1 MSAEHNPDS
10 KLASARI
17 SKEDGSHLPCIS
29 EQIGLWEVNQNV
41 YRDLLDDYDV
51 AVCLVRCYSVTS
63 RIVRRRTA
71 ARIDS
76 ELNSSQRTVLP
87 YYAHSAYNFLYSC
100 WQYLRVAIDS
110 WCPPSAPLVA
120 YSVAHNRGCPWQVG
134 YLTSNHA
141 NHRVI
146 CLVTTENVE
155 VIDLVNK
162 SDHVLLSTEG
172 VPAKEDHLL
181 LAELI
186 NEDNLKPT
194 FKVSSSSLVT
204 KSPVRRS
211 SRWFLRY
218 TDPWPQWRHVA
229 YSPLYSSGDDLSRL
243 IAIGYSNG
251 SVEVID
257 LMAVESEKQNERQIS
272 IFISSPVVL
281 SNSDP
286 RTSLC
291 PIVHIAFLDRN
302 HMFVCHFNGHIDF
315 WYLDW
320 QTIRFPA
327 RLMTRLYCEQIIPEN
342 MHPSPLT
349 AAAYDSDSKTLVLS
363 ILSSRPVRPS
373 SLHKSLGL
381 YCFRVE
387 TGAPYLEL
395 VPTANCPAYPLTAGG
410 VLSKLRYSKGVLVQ
424 WLTSAMRHIH
434 QSVPSEMDGVSFLQT
449 HKSKDISVVAVL
461 QCSGTCSVWS
471 LPQLSPLFIVI
482 GCCSTPP
489 VEPVVSRDPSQPF
502 RLTWWR
508 VPCVRDSTSSPDS
521 PVISD
526 DSVQL
531 VMLRQSGELCIL
543 HFKNSEVDK
552 LTLDERQV
560 HELNLSPYASF
571 AYADSSA
578 SGTLSSSVLL
588 LDQKAST
595 DVLWK
600 SVLYGERSDTK
611 RHIIR
616 AVRLAA
622 TTPSELYNHLILKGC
637 YQDAIELAS
646 RHHHDVEWVYQQQ
659 WLDLSSRPSSLSEF
673 RNLIDSTLALIR
685 HRPVW
690 VLKQC
695 LSFLPSCAD
704 STQFTLTGRIFLNA
718 MRDLLEHGMTRL
730 VDLSNASLQEPLR
743 IRLVRRLFHLD
754 CLSEILSMEIQS
766 NTPADSV
773 SDPLDRHYFIKDLKE
788 MLEVFRQHS
797 ILDVALGYAHAGRF
811 LAVKILINRLPIT
824 LGRHRLAILSSLCE
838 TVNPVL
844 YAGTLLAADF
854 PVANEPNFICQP
866 ELESE
871 AVDRLYSSLLPASV
885 SSTELMMDEDG
896 STDSGVIA
904 YVKQLAWWVISRSRQ
919 IEARSGLVSHALSL
933 IEIGEEVC
941 LRLVSHLAS
950 PHQLDQ
956 CLSQISMLHLEF
968 TQFAKIIY
976 HNPKET
982 RLNPARSSVSIHSK
996 SRPIA
1001 LARFHFSHYMSL
1013 CLEDRIDIMVQIG
1026 LRSSKSHMQ
1035 QLKSDSQVVLT
1046 TWCQLLIY
1054 ILRVGNNQRNYKYTL
1069 HLVTYSLSRTAFHH
1083 GFEMHT
1089 QLLTCLESGTF
1100 HNILRNAAPPNWN
1113 QLESWIR
1120 LSPDSSATH
1129 CLVVLDKFLL
1139 TSLLE
1144 TIMHYRPR
1152 SQFETP
1158 RAGWPANR
1166 SERDL
1171 QAAYLKEVTQIIA
1184 LMSRCIVTLKD
1195 TYDQQSCSQVA
1206 DASCLSQRLF
1216 VLSQC
1221 ASAMS
1226 ELVQLATSLEHQ
1238 IGDTVRLG
1246 VSSVGELVR
1255 CSSDS
1260 SNFQRLLAHWIA
1272 FITSLAR
1279 KQPVALETHPSGLP
1293 TKPIKEYVRHLRD
1306 ILQKAFAECPAERWL
1321 TTGLQY
1327 SLLTAGDQQLVD
1339 IAKYLQFD
1347 SASSTVIL
1355 NERQLESWCLC
1366 LLHALRNYV
1375 NTSVPQPSIL
1385 PGSKSKSTDQLDPN
1399 ERMARHCISLF
1410 RFSCS
1415 RGDFNQNISQ
1425 VFEVEECLL
1434 NASAFLSSVAS
1445 FVPNAGQC
1453 FPTVPFRLR
1462 SLWTRSE
1469 NNFKRRRSLFSIA
1482 LLSILKSFR
1491 HSHSSRRKFLELLK
1505 SDALYRTGSFFLLDT
1520 FTTADCLTQTCY
1532 QYLATTN
1539 GHLPPVEILDRTLEL
1554 LIQAANGQHSFAWL
1568 TCALWSSHF
1577 VEDHKF
1583 REYVRHLRDILQKAF
1598 AECPAE
1604 RWLTTGLQYSLLTAG
1619 DQQLVDIA
1627 KYLQFDSASSTV
1639 ILNERQLES
1648 WCLCLLHALRNYVNT
1663 SVPQPSILPGSKSKS
1678 TDQLD
1683 PNERMARHCIS
1694 LFRFSCSR
1702 GDFNQN
1708 ISQVFEVEECL
1719 LNASAFLSSV
1729 ASFVPNAGQCFPTVP
1744 FRLRPLWTRSENN
1757 FKRRRSLFSIAL
1769 LSILKSF
1776 RHSHSSRRKFLE
1788 LLKSDAL
1795 YRTGSFFLLDTFTT
1809 ADCLTQ
1815 TCYQYLATTNG
1826 HLPPVE
1832 ILDRTL
1838 ELLIQA
1844 ANGQHSFAWLTCALW
1859 SSHFVEDHK
1868 FRLLINRLNA
1878 TDNWTVLHSLFH
1890 IPRPSSTDQ
1899 SDTGRSAA
1907 SNNSIVVE
1915 LFRIWLL
1922 RFVTSHC
1929 PAHHTVD
1936 LYQDLATGWY
1946 RLEYVLTTNVLD
1958 GRWELPPILQPLLPS
1973 FQSLFC
1979 DRFSQHCSVNFFR
1992 ISTRFLRYHDG
2003 IPYMY
2008 LPVDSCVDNIL
2019 GPLLATKDLN
2029 HTVSLCERSWWLLF
2043 LRSWMMSTD
2052 APGLVYQRTP
2062 KPLIYGPDVAS
2073 SDVRLSLCYE
2083 VLRSKVLA
2091 LNPPTNLDPF
2101 TCCSS
2106 TESTHPAKTTGSKFE
2121 QPTFTDRLQ
2130 LVSKA
2135 VSVAASREQ
2144 TAHLHS
2150 NGCFP
2155 SGSDLLFVIKE
2166 PLPGYLSESLTTQL
2180 QALCWNAVYK
2190 CLCIC
2195 AMTALPNIDI
2205 NRFNEV
2211 NSYKLDTI
2219 RSLSR
2224 TNLSLGLCLA
2234 LHAQLPLRDALYCRL
2249 SSLFLD
2255 VPDVSY
2261 ANLMSL
2267 LQTPLPN
2274 VSEFGS
2280 YTDHPLLP
2288 FLLSEPIVNTL
2299 SKALSLFAKSA
2310 TTVGL
2315 CSGDL
2320 YAMYGLK
2327 KCTNSESCA
2336 AYRKE
2341 YGSLLSLL
2349 SRIAPEEDVSSYRR
2363 LLGWVKQLMFR
2374 THAKSLKIDQRRWLL
2389 TEVIQFLEQRSVG
2402 ASVHEA
2408 ENSDRLD
2415 TLKHVSM
2422 YLAHF
2427 DLVVSQLGS
2436 VCFPKWSDQ
2445 SASDNEYQSVD
2456 EAELPTGFYAAFL
2469 VLDPDE
2475 PELTVDLIT
2484 HLIDVVCLMESDS
2497 NVDQL
2502 LSTILNKMEWLTHY
2516 LPLCLRAMNV
2526 SCKDQLNLIT
2536 KAITLLEIPLPS
2548 PFERVL
2554 DSWPQAEQIV
2564 PTFVTIS
2571 SHLVTFVRSCVEAS
2585 QTSSDV
2591 PRINHLLGTML
2602 CDPHIRRVYGY
2613 QLWGKLKPTEN
2624 QALFE
2629 GEQPCGLSVL
2639 QSAVLFLTAQ
2649 PRAFTKL
2656 NAVAVFLRNLST
2668 VSSAEPNVNTVVES
2682 LLDACLQSVTDELT
2696 KLKPPDQSVIS
2707 SVSDFIQTVIELID
2721 LLFNDDADCSVRSLS
2736 HETYSSGN
2744 DAQVKKKLW
2753 SQWFNF
2759 GLQSG
2764 LFLISDG
2771 HLTRELLLNQWIK
2784 YGCSPPPGLA
2794 SSGLLYLKNY
2804 LHSNKDEHSDGQF
2817 SWPLC
2822 LLATV
2827 YSACLLQPNRDL
2839 VLQSLSS
2846 LSQQKDPMIESQIDL
2861 ESCRFFVLSHGDL
2874 FTDLVQQASLHCL
2887 TLFNRIFTAIDLYL
2901 RQSSSLCR
2909 CHIFGSHCL
2918 QLLREADLW
2927 IEATRLACSVHGC
2940 PMEHVSLETLVSLI
2954 TKPKT
2959 V

>member
-1 MSAEHNPDS
+1 MSAENNPDS
-10 KLASARI
+10 KLASTRI

-51 AVCLVRCYSVTS
+51 ATCLVRCYSVTS

-76 ELNSSQRTVLP
+76 ELNSSQRTALP

-100 WQYLRVAIDS
+100 WQYLRVAIDN

-120 YSVAHNRGCPWQVG
+120 YSVAHNKGCPWQVG

-172 VPAKEDHLL
+172 VPAKEDDVLI
-181 LAELI
+181 AELM

-194 FKVSSSSLVT
+194 FKVLSSSLVT

-229 YSPLYSSGDDLSRL
+229 YSPLYRSGDDLSRL

-257 LMAVESEKQNERQIS
+257 LMAVESEKQNEGQIS
-272 IFISSPVVL
+272 IFISPPVVL
-281 SNSDP
+281 SNSDH
-286 RTSLC
+286 RASLC

-342 MHPSPLT
+342 GHPSPMT

-395 VPTANCPAYPLTAGG
+395 VPIAKCPAYPLTDGG
-410 VLSKLRYSKGVLVQ
+410 VLSKLRYGKGVLVQ
-424 WLTSAMRHIH
+424 WLTSALRHIH
-434 QSVPSEMDGVSFLQT
+434 QAVPSEMDGVSFLQT
-449 HKSKDISVVAVL
+449 HKAKDISVVAVL

-471 LPQLSPLFIVI
+471 LPHLSPLFIVI
-482 GCCSTPP
+482 GCCPTPP
-489 VEPVVSRDPSQPF
+489 VESVVSRDPSQPF

-508 VPCVRDSTSSPDS
+508 VPCVRDSTGSPDS
-521 PVISD
+521 PIISD

-543 HFKNSEVDK
+543 HFRNSEVDK

-571 AYADSSA
+571 AYADSSE
-578 SGTLSSSVLL
+578 SSTLSGSVLL

-718 MRDLLEHGMTRL
+718 MRNLLEHGMTRL

-754 CLSEILSMEIQS
+754 CLGEILSMEIQS
-766 NTPADSV
+766 DTPADSV
-773 SDPLDRHYFIKDLKE
+773 SDPLDRHYFLRDLKE
-788 MLEVFRQHS
+788 MLEAFRQHS

-811 LAVKILINRLPIT
+811 LAVKILISRLPIT

-838 TVNPVL
+838 TVNPIL
-844 YAGTLLAADF
+844 YAEALLVADF
-854 PVANEPNFICQP
+854 PVANEPNLVCQP

-871 AVDRLYSSLLPASV
+871 AVDRLYSSLLPASF
-885 SSTELMMDEDG
+885 SSTELMMGEDG

-904 YVKQLAWWVISRSRQ
+904 YVKQLTSWVISRSRQ

-956 CLSQISMLHLEF
+956 CLSQMSILHLEF
-968 TQFAKIIY
+968 TQFAKIVY

-982 RLNPARSSVSIHSK
+982 ILNPARSSVSIRSK

-1013 CLEDRIDIMVQIG
+1013 CLEDRIDIMVQVG
-1026 LRSSKSHMQ
+1026 LRSSKSHMR
-1035 QLKSDSQVVLT
+1035 QLKSDNQFVLT

-1054 ILRVGNNQRNYKYTL
+1054 ILRVGSNQRSYKYTL
-1069 HLVTYSLSRTAFHH
+1069 HLVTHSLSRTAFHH
-1083 GFEMHT
+1083 GFEMHA

-1113 QLESWIR
+1113 QLESWVR

-1129 CLVVLDKFLL
+1129 CLVVLDKLLL
-1139 TSLLE
+1139 TGLLE
-1144 TIMHYRPR
+1144 TLMHYRPR
-1152 SQFETP
+1152 SHFETP
-1158 RAGWPANR
+1158 RAGSPANR

-1171 QAAYLKEVTQIIA
+1171 QVTYLKEVTHIIA
-1184 LMSRCIVTLKD
+1184 LI
-1195 TYDQQSCSQVA
+1195 
-1206 DASCLSQRLF
+1206 
-1216 VLSQC
+1216 
-1221 ASAMS
+1221 
-1226 ELVQLATSLEHQ
+1226 
-1238 IGDTVRLG
+1238 
-1246 VSSVGELVR
+1246 SS
-1255 CSSDS
+1255 
-1260 SNFQRLLAHWIA
+1260 
-1272 FITSLAR
+1272 
-1279 KQPVALETHPSGLP
+1279 
-1293 TKPIKEYVRHLRD
+1293 EYVRNLRD
-1306 ILQKAFAECPAERWL
+1306 ILQKAFAGCPAERWL

-1355 NERQLESWCLC
+1355 NERQLQSWCLC

-1399 ERMARHCISLF
+1399 ERMARHCLSLF
-1410 RFSCS
+1410 RFACS
-1415 RGDFNQNISQ
+1415 RGEFDQNISQ

-1445 FVPNAGQC
+1445 FVPDAGQC

-1462 SLWTRSE
+1462 SLWARSE
-1469 NNFKRRRSLFSIA
+1469 NNFRRRRSLLSIA

-1539 GHLPPVEILDRTLEL
+1539 SHLPPVEILDRTLEL
-1554 LIQAANGQHSFAWL
+1554 LIQATNGQHSFAW
-1568 TCALWSSHF
+1568 
-1577 VEDHKF
+1577 V
-1583 REYVRHLRDILQKAF
+1583 
-1598 AECPAE
+1598 
-1604 RWLTTGLQYSLLTAG
+1604 
-1619 DQQLVDIA
+1619 
-1627 KYLQFDSASSTV
+1627 
-1639 ILNERQLES
+1639 
-1648 WCLCLLHALRNYVNT
+1648 
-1663 SVPQPSILPGSKSKS
+1663 
-1678 TDQLD
+1678 
-1683 PNERMARHCIS
+1683 
-1694 LFRFSCSR
+1694 
-1702 GDFNQN
+1702 
-1708 ISQVFEVEECL
+1708 
-1719 LNASAFLSSV
+1719 
-1729 ASFVPNAGQCFPTVP
+1729 
-1744 FRLRPLWTRSENN
+1744 
-1757 FKRRRSLFSIAL
+1757 
-1769 LSILKSF
+1769 
-1776 RHSHSSRRKFLE
+1776 
-1788 LLKSDAL
+1788 
-1795 YRTGSFFLLDTFTT
+1795 
-1809 ADCLTQ
+1809 
-1815 TCYQYLATTNG
+1815 
-1826 HLPPVE
+1826 
-1832 ILDRTL
+1832 
-1838 ELLIQA
+1838 
-1844 ANGQHSFAWLTCALW
+1844 TCALW

-1899 SDTGRSAA
+1899 SGTGRSAA
-1907 SNNSIVVE
+1907 SNNPIVVE

-1929 PAHHTVD
+1929 PASHTVD
-1936 LYQDLATGWY
+1936 LYRDLATGWY

-1979 DRFSQHCSVNFFR
+1979 DRFSQHCSVNFIR
-1992 ISTRFLRYHDG
+1992 ISTKLSRYHDG

-2008 LPVDSCVDNIL
+2008 LPVESCVYDIL
-2019 GPLLATKDLN
+2019 GPLLATKGLT
-2029 HTVSLCERSWWLLF
+2029 HTVSLCERTWWLLF
-2043 LRSWMMSTD
+2043 LRSWISTD

-2073 SDVRLSLCYE
+2073 SDVRLSLCYA

-2101 TCCSS
+2101 TSCPS
-2106 TESTHPAKTTGSKFE
+2106 TESPHHTKTTGSKFE

-2135 VSVAASREQ
+2135 FCVAASRQQ
-2144 TAHLHS
+2144 TAHLRS

-2155 SGSDLLFVIKE
+2155 SGSDLLFVIEE
-2166 PLPGYLSESLTTQL
+2166 PLPSYFSESLTTQL

-2190 CLCIC
+2190 CSCIC
-2195 AMTALPNIDI
+2195 AKTALPNIDI
-2205 NRFNEV
+2205 NRFNEM

-2219 RSLSR
+2219 RSLAR

-2255 VPDVSY
+2255 VSDVTESDQREIQQLTGWLCKSSDSCSHFINWCETVLYPSIEDMEKMNLLFNLLSSSVSESSSFGSIPISVHKQLIVLIRSDISCVHLLQDVSY

-2267 LQTPLPN
+2267 LHTPLHN

-2280 YTDHPLLP
+2280 FTDHPLLP
-2288 FLLSEPIVNTL
+2288 FLLSEPIVSTL
-2299 SKALSLFAKSA
+2299 SKALCLFAKSA
-2310 TTVGL
+2310 TTLGL

-2327 KCTNSESCA
+2327 KCTNSESCE

-2349 SRIAPEEDVSSYRR
+2349 SQIAPEEDVSSYRR

-2402 ASVHEA
+2402 ASVHET
-2408 ENSDRLD
+2408 ETSERLD
-2415 TLKHVSM
+2415 TLRHVCM

-2436 VCFPKWSDQ
+2436 ICFPKWSDR
-2445 SASDNEYQSVD
+2445 SALDSEYQSVD

-2475 PELTVDLIT
+2475 PELIVDLIT
-2484 HLIDVVCLMESDS
+2484 HLIDVVCLMELDS

-2516 LPLCLRAMNV
+2516 LPLCLRVMNV
-2526 SCKDQLNLIT
+2526 SCQDQLNLIT
-2536 KAITLLEIPLPS
+2536 KATTLLEIPLPS

-2554 DSWPQAEQIV
+2554 DSWPQAEQVV
-2564 PTFVTIS
+2564 PTFATIS

-2613 QLWGKLKPTEN
+2613 QLWGKLKPAAN
-2624 QALFE
+2624 QTLIE

-2649 PRAFTKL
+2649 PRAFTKP
-2656 NAVAVFLRNLST
+2656 NAVAVFLQNLSV
-2668 VSSAEPNVNTVVES
+2668 VSSVEPNVNTAVES
-2682 LLDACLQSVTDELT
+2682 LLEACLQSITDELT
-2696 KLKPPDQSVIS
+2696 KLKPPDQAVIS
-2707 SVSDFIQTVIELID
+2707 SVSDFIQTVIELIE
-2721 LLFNDDADCSVRSLS
+2721 LLFNGNADCSVRSMS
-2736 HETYSSGN
+2736 QETYSFGN
-2744 DAQVKKKLW
+2744 DAQVEKKLW

-2759 GLQSG
+2759 GIQSG

-2784 YGCSPPPGLA
+2784 YGCLPPPGLA
-2794 SSGLLYLKNY
+2794 FSGLLYLKKY
-2804 LHSNKDEHSDGQF
+2804 LHSNKGEHSDGQF

-2839 VLQSLSS
+2839 VLQSLTC
-2846 LSQQKDPMIESQIDL
+2846 LSQQKNPLIESQIDM
-2861 ESCRFFVLSHGDL
+2861 EACRFFVLSHGDL
-2874 FTDLVQQASLHCL
+2874 FTDLVQEASLHCL
-2887 TLFNRIFTAIDLYL
+2887 TLFDRIFTAIDLYL
-2901 RQSSSLCR
+2901 RQSSSSCR

-2940 PMEHVSLETLVSLI
+2940 PMEHVSLETLVTLI